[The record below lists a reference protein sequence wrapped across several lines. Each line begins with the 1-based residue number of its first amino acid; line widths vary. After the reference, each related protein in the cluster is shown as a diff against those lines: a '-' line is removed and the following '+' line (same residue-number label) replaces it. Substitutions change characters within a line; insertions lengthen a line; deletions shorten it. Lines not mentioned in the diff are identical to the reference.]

1 MLKNTTFAF
10 HFFFFFEKSISFA
23 LWVLCKKRKQNYAF
37 LVGPVHCSRDTQVL
51 YAGKKNFK
59 TRSHSTIHIFKNYF
73 VTMFSVFSKISGIQT
88 DPYIA
93 KSNCYVYN
101 IFIINLL

>member
-1 MLKNTTFAF
+1 MGL
-10 HFFFFFEKSISFA
+10 
-23 LWVLCKKRKQNYAF
+23 
-37 LVGPVHCSRDTQVL
+37 VHCSRDTQVL

-59 TRSHSTIHIFKNYF
+59 TESHSTIHTFKNYF